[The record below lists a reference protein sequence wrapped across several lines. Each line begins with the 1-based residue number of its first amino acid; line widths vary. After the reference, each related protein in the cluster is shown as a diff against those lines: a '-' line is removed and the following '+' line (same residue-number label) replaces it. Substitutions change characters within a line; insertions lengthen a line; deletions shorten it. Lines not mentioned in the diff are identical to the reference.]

1 MTQITAPHE
10 QISAEA
16 FADEIRGY
24 LLKEQ
29 GVKPA
34 EAKVEDVYVAAATA
48 VRNHLLDAWA
58 KTREDMVNGNT
69 KAVGYLS
76 AEFLMGRQLRNALLN
91 AGLTEQFNK
100 AVAELGF
107 DPHDVIT
114 AEPEPGLGNGGL
126 GRLAACF
133 IDSLA
138 SIGVPAFGYGIQYQ
152 YGIFRQEFDDKGRQ
166 YERADYWL
174 AKDRKSVV

>member
-16 FADEIRGY
+16 FADEIRDY
-24 LLKEQ
+24 LLKGQ

-58 KTREDMVNGNT
+58 KTREDMVSGNT

-91 AGLTEQFNK
+91 AGLTE
-100 AVAELGF
+100 
-107 DPHDVIT
+107 
-114 AEPEPGLGNGGL
+114 
-126 GRLAACF
+126 
-133 IDSLA
+133 
-138 SIGVPAFGYGIQYQ
+138 
-152 YGIFRQEFDDKGRQ
+152 
-166 YERADYWL
+166 
-174 AKDRKSVV
+174 

>member
-16 FADEIRGY
+16 FADEIRDY
-24 LLKEQ
+24 LLKGQ

-58 KTREDMVNGNT
+58 KTREDMVSGNT

-166 YERADYWL
+166 Y
-174 AKDRKSVV
+174 